1 MTCLFIDG
9 LDEFNEFD
17 RVNDVDNL
25 LGLIEEF
32 STNNKIKTCVSSRPE
47 DYLVKQLL
55 SQVLPLSHT
64 ARRPRSLQDPLP
76 CLHTTSSWCFH
87 TSCLIIVLFRSSVR
101 TTRALTESSSY
112 VVCFTLHFSYAQL
125 VGFSVSA

>member
-17 RVNDVDNL
+17 RINDADNL

-47 DYLVKQLL
+47 DYLVKQLSKYRQL
-55 SQVLPLSHT
+55 Q
-64 ARRPRSLQDPLP
+64 LQDL
-76 CLHTTSSWCFH
+76 
-87 TSCLIIVLFRSSVR
+87 
-101 TTRALTESSSY
+101 TREDLSFMFEIS
-112 VVCFTLHFSYAQL
+112 
-125 VGFSVSA
+125 